1 MGCCRRV
8 ASASFGP
15 LRWDISTPTARG
27 PAPQSTHTHTQ
38 HTSQHPT
45 FVMPPRRQIEAFREA
60 IEMRKNE
67 GHSNDQIYA
76 FLNEALVANGGS
88 TVSFRTFKR
97 QLSDWGLTASVPSH
111 QKLQPL
117 YEDICD

>member
-1 MGCCRRV
+1 
-8 ASASFGP
+8 
-15 LRWDISTPTARG
+15 
-27 PAPQSTHTHTQ
+27 
-38 HTSQHPT
+38 
-45 FVMPPRRQIEAFREA
+45 
-60 IEMRKNE
+60 MRKNE

-88 TVSFRTFKR
+88 TVSFRTFKS

-117 YEDICD
+117 YEDICDLYYEGVSIQDILVNINSQLQLRNNVPISERTLYNQLERWGLNSRIRLWRSLKT